1 MTDTLR
7 RNVYVDELIK
17 SVRDVNTALC
27 LLHKVITLCAEG
39 DFWLT
44 KFVSNKAVVLK
55 SIPEADRRDGLK
67 NIDINRGFDL
77 PTERA
82 FGINWHH
89 LFC

>member
-7 RNVYVDELIK
+7 RNVYVDELLK
-17 SVRDVNTALC
+17 SVRDVNTALF
-27 LLHKVITLCAEG
+27 LLHKVIRLCAEG

-89 LFC
+89 FFC

>member
-7 RNVYVDELIK
+7 RNVYVDELLK
-17 SVRDVNTALC
+17 SVRDINTALC

-55 SIPEADRRDGLK
+55 SIPEADSRDCLK